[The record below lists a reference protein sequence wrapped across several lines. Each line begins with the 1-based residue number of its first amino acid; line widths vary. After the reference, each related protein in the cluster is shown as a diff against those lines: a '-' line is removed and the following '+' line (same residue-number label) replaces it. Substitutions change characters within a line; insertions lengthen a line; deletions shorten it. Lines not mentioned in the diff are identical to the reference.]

1 MMFWPLLSVLA
12 LLNFIFLLIVA
23 VVGNE
28 SRKFTG
34 SLLASFMIDIVF
46 VIAWFVTRG
55 LLS

>member
-1 MMFWPLLSVLA
+1 MMFWPLLGVFA
-12 LLNFIFLLIVA
+12 LFNFIFLLIVA

-46 VIAWFVTRG
+46 VVAWFVTRG